1 MYPCDGVHL
10 SCIVT
15 SRDMQSN
22 SVVYELAKLWQNEL
36 AKLWQNELAKLWQN
50 HRKSTGK
57 ITEKW
62 LDTLQIKG

>member
-1 MYPCDGVHL
+1 
-10 SCIVT
+10 
-15 SRDMQSN
+15 MQSN